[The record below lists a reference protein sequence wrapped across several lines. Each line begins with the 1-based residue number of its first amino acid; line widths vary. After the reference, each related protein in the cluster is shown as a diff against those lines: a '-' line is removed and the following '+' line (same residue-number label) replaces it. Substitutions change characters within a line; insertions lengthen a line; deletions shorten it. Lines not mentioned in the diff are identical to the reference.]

1 MVMFGGYKY
10 MPAPSQVDPRLPVYK
25 PEMVTLPG
33 AKLSEDDQLAKQ
45 KQFAGGVLQGYQYR
59 PLARPD
65 LFGVNPQAAITG
77 VVPDPVQ
84 GGRYQG
90 PTGLMAGMPMQA
102 SLVAPAGV
110 LGGGQITPIQ
120 PEGTFVPDDGTG
132 ATDAGEEEGKGAYTM
147 RDLMRLERALG
158 QANFGNQTPFSAFEL
173 FKDAG
178 GGTYDVDYSQP
189 YSGQLFTVRNDNG
202 EDVPIDQQLD
212 KSRAMSIAL
221 ERARSIDESGGF

>member
-59 PLARPD
+59 PLARAD

-90 PTGLMAGMPMQA
+90 PTGLMAGMPMQT
-102 SLVAPAGV
+102 SLAAPAGV

-158 QANFGNQTPFSAFEL
+158 QANFGNQTPFSVFEL

>member
-221 ERARSIDESGGF
+221 ERARGIDESGGF

>member
-25 PEMVTLPG
+25 PQMMTLPG

-65 LFGVNPQAAITG
+65 LFGVNPRAAMTG

-90 PTGLMAGMPMQA
+90 PTGLMAGMPMQT

-132 ATDAGEEEGKGAYTM
+132 ATDAGEEQGKGAYTM

-158 QANFGNQTPFSAFEL
+158 QANFGNQTPFSVFEL

-189 YSGQLFTVRNDNG
+189 YSGQLFTVRNDDG
-202 EDVPIDQQLD
+202 EDVPIDQQLG
-212 KSRAMSIAL
+212 KSRGMSIAIN
-221 ERARSIDESGGF
+221 RARSIDESN

>member
-25 PEMVTLPG
+25 PQMMTLPG
-33 AKLSEDDQLAKQ
+33 AKLSKDDQLAKQ

-65 LFGVNPQAAITG
+65 LFGVNPQAAMSGT
-77 VVPDPVQ
+77 VPDPVQ

-90 PTGLMAGMPMQA
+90 PTGLMAGMPMQT
-102 SLVAPAGV
+102 SLAAPAGV
-110 LGGGQITPIQ
+110 LGGTQITPIQ

-132 ATDAGEEEGKGAYTM
+132 ATDAGEEQGKGAYTM

-158 QANFGNQTPFSAFEL
+158 QANFGNQTPISVFEL

-189 YSGQLFTVRNDNG
+189 YSGQLFTVRNDDG
-202 EDVPIDQQLD
+202 EDVPIDQQLG
-212 KSRAMSIAL
+212 KSRGMSIAL
-221 ERARSIDESGGF
+221 ERARGIDESGGF

>member
-1 MVMFGGYKY
+1 MVMFGGYNY

-25 PEMVTLPG
+25 PQMMTLPG
-33 AKLSEDDQLAKQ
+33 AKLSKDDQLAKQ

-65 LFGVNPQAAITG
+65 LFGVNPQAAMTG

-90 PTGLMAGMPMQA
+90 PTGLMAGMPMQT
-102 SLVAPAGV
+102 SLAAPAGV
-110 LGGGQITPIQ
+110 LGGTQITPIQ

-132 ATDAGEEEGKGAYTM
+132 ATDAGEEQGKGAYTL

-158 QANFGNQTPFSAFEL
+158 QANFGNQEPISVFEL

-178 GGTYDVDYSQP
+178 NGTYDVDYGKP
-189 YSGQLFTVRNDNG
+189 YTSLLFAVRNDAG
-202 EDVPIDQQLD
+202 EYVDSAQQLGKD
-212 KSRAMSIAL
+212 AALSRALVS
-221 ERARSIDESGGF
+221 ARSIDESN

>member
-59 PLARPD
+59 PLARAD

-158 QANFGNQTPFSAFEL
+158 QANFGNQTPFSVFEL

>member
-59 PLARPD
+59 PLARAD

>member
-1 MVMFGGYKY
+1 MVMFGGYNY

-25 PEMVTLPG
+25 PQMMTLPG

-65 LFGVNPQAAITG
+65 LFGVNPQAAMSGT
-77 VVPDPVQ
+77 VPDPVQ

-90 PTGLMAGMPMQA
+90 PMGLMAGMPMQT

-110 LGGGQITPIQ
+110 LGGTQITPIQ

-132 ATDAGEEEGKGAYTM
+132 DTDAGEEQGKGAYTLG
-147 RDLMRLERALG
+147 DLMRIERALG
-158 QANFGNQTPFSAFEL
+158 QANFGNQTPISVFEL
-173 FKDAG
+173 VKDAG
-178 GGTYDVDYSQP
+178 GGTYDVDYTKP
-189 YSGQLFTVRNDNG
+189 YTGRLFATRNDAG
-202 EDVPIDQQLD
+202 EYVDAAQHLG
-212 KSRAMSIAL
+212 RATAIGRAIN
-221 ERARSIDESGGF
+221 RARDIDESN

>member
-1 MVMFGGYKY
+1 MVMFGGYNY

-25 PEMVTLPG
+25 PQMMTLPG
-33 AKLSEDDQLAKQ
+33 AKLSKDDQLAKQ

-65 LFGVNPQAAITG
+65 LFGVNPQAAMSGT
-77 VVPDPVQ
+77 VPDPVQ

-90 PTGLMAGMPMQA
+90 PTGLMAGMPMQT
-102 SLVAPAGV
+102 SLAAPAGV
-110 LGGGQITPIQ
+110 LGGTQITPIQ

-132 ATDAGEEEGKGAYTM
+132 ATDAGEEQGKGAYTM

-158 QANFGNQTPFSAFEL
+158 QANFGNQTPFSVFEL

-189 YSGQLFTVRNDNG
+189 YSGQLFTVRNDDG
-202 EDVPIDQQLD
+202 ENVPSDQQLG
-212 KSRAMSIAL
+212 KSQAMSIAL
-221 ERARSIDESGGF
+221 SRARGIDESN

>member
-77 VVPDPVQ
+77 VVPDPMQ

-221 ERARSIDESGGF
+221 ERARGIDESGGF